1 MGFLIGV
8 ATGLLLSWIHD
19 KIEYIRTKKRIAK
32 ELEKK
37 DEENKKEN

>member
-8 ATGLLLSWIHD
+8 ATGLLLSWIYD
-19 KIEYIRTKKRIAK
+19 KIEYIRTKKEIAK